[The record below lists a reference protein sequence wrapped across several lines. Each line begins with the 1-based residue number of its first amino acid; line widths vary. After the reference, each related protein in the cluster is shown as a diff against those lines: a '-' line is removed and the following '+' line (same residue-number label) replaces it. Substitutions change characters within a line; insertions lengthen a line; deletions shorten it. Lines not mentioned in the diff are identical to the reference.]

1 MKTIHAL
8 NKLWHPLKS
17 RLNAAGHWLPPF
29 FLRALLFWE
38 FYEAGVGKLKGDNW
52 FSSIQQN
59 FPPVFKTMSPD
70 TLWLMAAWGET
81 VFAVLLL
88 LGLFT
93 RFAAISLIVIT
104 AVAVYAVH
112 WPESY
117 DSLSQLWQGYAISND
132 GYGNFKLPLLF
143 IVMLLPL
150 VFSGGGKLSLDYLF
164 NYLIGSDNRP
174 PQHSDFISKGL
185 ALFVVAL
192 PLLFFFPIF
201 AIVLIVIGFILIVGN
216 NFITPQD

>member
-1 MKTIHAL
+1 MNLIKSV
-8 NKLWHPLKS
+8 NNLWHPLKS
-17 RLNAAGHWLPPF
+17 RLNAAGHWLPSF

-38 FYEAGVGKLKGDNW
+38 FYEAGTGKLKGENW
-52 FSSIQQN
+52 FASIQQN
-59 FPPVFKTMSPD
+59 FPPIFKSMHPD
-70 TLWLMAAWGET
+70 TLWMMAAWGET

-93 RFAAISLIVIT
+93 RFAAFSLIVIT

-132 GYGNFKLPLLF
+132 GFGNYKLPLIF

-150 VFSGGGKLSLDYLF
+150 VFSGGGKLSLDYFF
-164 NYLIGSDNRP
+164 NFIVGCDHRP
-174 PQHSDFISKGL
+174 PQQSDFISKGL
-185 ALFVVAL
+185 SLLIIAV
-192 PLLFFFPIF
+192 PLVFFFPVI
-201 AIVLIVIGFILIVGN
+201 ATILALIGLLLIVSQ
-216 NFITPQD
+216 NFITPQG

>member
-1 MKTIHAL
+1 MNSITNLWSAL
-8 NKLWHPLKS
+8 TS

-29 FLRALLFWE
+29 FIRAIIFWE
-38 FYEAGVGKLKGDNW
+38 FYEAGVGKLNGDNW
-52 FSSIQQN
+52 FASIQQN
-59 FPPVFKTMSPD
+59 FPPLFRSLSPE

-93 RFAAISLIVIT
+93 RFAAMSLIVIT
-104 AVAVYAVH
+104 SVALYAVH

-132 GYGNFKLPLLF
+132 GYGNFKLPLIF

-150 VFSGGGKLSLDYLF
+150 VFSGGGKISLDYLF
-164 NYLIGSDNRP
+164 NYLLGVGDRP
-174 PQHSDFISKGL
+174 EQQSDFISKGL
-185 ALFVVAL
+185 ALLVLTA
-192 PLLFFFPIF
+192 PLIFFFPVFGLVSGLLGI
-201 AIVLIVIGFILIVGN
+201 ALVLGN
-216 NFITPQD
+216 DLITPQS